1 MYSDFE
7 KKLQNEI
14 RKRAFARRDRLR
26 HEKHGRQCIQHTLD
40 ALHQV
45 TALPRS
51 ELEAIV
57 DEVKFSLEVSRE
69 EFFSIKNQILV
80 TLGMSVPVLISVW
93 LLFMI

>member
-1 MYSDFE
+1 MNSGFE
-7 KKLQNEI
+7 KKLHNEI
-14 RKRAFARRDRLR
+14 RKRAFERRDRLQ
-26 HEKHGRQCIQHTLD
+26 HEERRRQCIQHTLD

-57 DEVKFSLEVSRE
+57 DEVNFSLEVRRE

-80 TLGMSVPVLISVW
+80 TLGMSASVLISVW